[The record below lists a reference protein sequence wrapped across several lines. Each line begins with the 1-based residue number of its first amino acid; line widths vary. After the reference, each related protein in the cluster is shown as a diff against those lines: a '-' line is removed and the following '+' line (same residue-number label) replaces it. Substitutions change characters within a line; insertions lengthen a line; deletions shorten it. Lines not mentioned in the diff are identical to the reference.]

1 MFNIKVFTLLA
12 CNRNSIMLVVNHL
25 MARVHIVI
33 KIHILSATIKQVVIE
48 IKRKF
53 HQKHIEKI
61 HILIY
66 NDVA

>member
-1 MFNIKVFTLLA
+1 
-12 CNRNSIMLVVNHL
+12 MLVVNHL

-33 KIHILSATIKQVVIE
+33 KIHIPSATIKQVVIE